1 MAEKQVESQNCRDG
15 EPDPYIIIILTQL
28 WTKIARKWNQ
38 NCELYVRRDEG
49 ENLFTEKKTR
59 KEKNNKAG
67 LFLIQYSGRCL
78 LENQNVMRWL
88 MNKEWKMEQNQ
99 NAADV

>member
-1 MAEKQVESQNCRDG
+1 MEGATKEKIYL
-15 EPDPYIIIILTQL
+15 P
-28 WTKIARKWNQ
+28 K
-38 NCELYVRRDEG
+38 RRQ
-49 ENLFTEKKTR
+49 EKKKIT
-59 KEKNNKAG
+59 KAG